1 MIAGRL
7 TMRARVE
14 RNTATGTDS
23 WNNPVAP
30 VFTVLHNALPCFVY
44 SNASGASRDSREV
57 VDGTKTVLIQDMRIM
72 IALGAD
78 LAAGDEITAVSD
90 RAGTVII
97 PGRLKVE
104 GPVQFKHNHREAAL
118 QRIG

>member
-7 TMRARVE
+7 THRARVE

-23 WNNPVAP
+23 WGGAAAP
-30 VFTVLHNALPCFVY
+30 AFTALHNALPCFVY
-44 SNASGASRDSREV
+44 SKSSREL
-57 VDGTKTVLIQDMRIM
+57 VDGAKTAMIEDLRIM
-72 IALGAD
+72 IGRDVD
-78 LAAGDEITAVSD
+78 LAEGDEITAVTD
-90 RAGTVII
+90 RFGLVII

-104 GPVQFKHNHREAAL
+104 GPVQFKHTHREAAL

>member
-14 RNTATGTDS
+14 RNTASGTDS
-23 WNNPVAP
+23 WGGPVEP

-44 SNASGASRDSREV
+44 SKSSREL
-57 VDGTKTVLIQDMRIM
+57 VDGAKTAMIEDLRVM
-72 IALGAD
+72 IAADAD
-78 LAAGDEITAVSD
+78 LAEGDEITAVSD
-90 RAGTVII
+90 RNGTVII

>member
-14 RNTATGTDS
+14 RNTASGTDS
-23 WNNPVAP
+23 WGGPVEP

-44 SNASGASRDSREV
+44 SKSSREL
-57 VDGTKTVLIQDMRIM
+57 VDGAKTAMIEDLRAM
-72 IALGAD
+72 IAADAD
-78 LAAGDEITAVSD
+78 LAEGDEITAVSD
-90 RAGTVII
+90 RNGTVII

>member
-14 RNTATGTDS
+14 RNTASGTDS
-23 WNNPVAP
+23 WGGPVEP

-44 SNASGASRDSREV
+44 SNSSREL
-57 VDGTKTVLIQDMRIM
+57 VDGAKTAMIEDLRIM

-78 LAAGDEITAVSD
+78 LAEGDEIVSVSD
-90 RAGTVII
+90 RNGTVII
-97 PGRLKVE
+97 TGRLKVE

>member
-7 TMRARVE
+7 THRARVE

-23 WNNPVAP
+23 WGGAAAP
-30 VFTVLHNALPCFVY
+30 AFTVLHNALACFVY
-44 SNASGASRDSREV
+44 SKSGRELQ
-57 VDGTKTVLIQDMRIM
+57 DGAKTAQIEGLRVMV
-72 IALGAD
+72 ALDAD
-78 LAAGDEITAVSD
+78 LAEGDEITAVFD
-90 RAGTVII
+90 RLGRELV

-104 GPVQFKHNHREAAL
+104 GPVQFKHTHREAAL

>member
-14 RNTATGTDS
+14 RNTASGTDS
-23 WNNPVAP
+23 WGGPVEP

-44 SNASGASRDSREV
+44 SKSSREL
-57 VDGTKTVLIQDMRIM
+57 VDGAKTAMIEDLRVM
-72 IALGAD
+72 IAADAD
-78 LAAGDEITAVSD
+78 LAEGDEITAVSD
-90 RAGTVII
+90 RNGAVII

>member
-1 MIAGRL
+1 MTIAGRL

-23 WNNPVAP
+23 WGGAVAP

-44 SNASGASRDSREV
+44 SQSGRELK
-57 VDGTKTVLIQDMRIM
+57 DGTKVAQIEDLRVM

-78 LAAGDEITAVSD
+78 LAEDDEIAVVMD
-90 RAGTVII
+90 RLGREII
-97 PGRLKVE
+97 PGRLKIE
-104 GPVQFKHNHREAAL
+104 GPLQFKHNHREAAL
-118 QRIG
+118 RRIA

>member
-7 TMRARVE
+7 IHRARVE
-14 RNTATGTDS
+14 RGAVAGTDD
-23 WNNPVAP
+23 WGGPTAP

-44 SNASGASRDSREV
+44 SQNSREL
-57 VDGTKTVLIQDMRIM
+57 VDGAKTAMIEDLRVM

-78 LAAGDEITAVSD
+78 LAEGDEIVAVSD
-90 RAGTVII
+90 RAGTEII

>member
-7 TMRARVE
+7 TMLARVE

-23 WNNPVAP
+23 WGNPVAP
-30 VFTVLHNALPCFVY
+30 AFTLLHAALPCFVY
-44 SNASGASRDSREV
+44 SKSGREL
-57 VDGTKTVLIQDMRIM
+57 VDGTKTAVIEDLRIM
-72 IALGAD
+72 IGRAAD
-78 LAAGDEITAVSD
+78 LEADDEITVVMD
-90 RAGTVII
+90 RLGRTLI

-104 GPVQFKHNHREAAL
+104 GAVQFKHTHREAAL

>member
-7 TMRARVE
+7 THRARVE
-14 RNTATGTDS
+14 RNTASGTDS
-23 WNNPVAP
+23 WGGPVDP

-44 SNASGASRDSREV
+44 SQSSREL
-57 VDGTKTVLIQDMRIM
+57 VDGAKTAMIEDLRFM

-78 LAAGDEITAVSD
+78 IAEGDEITSVTD
-90 RAGTVII
+90 RLGNTII
-97 PGRLKVE
+97 TGRLKVE

>member
-1 MIAGRL
+1 VIAGRL

-23 WNNPVAP
+23 WGNPVAP

-44 SNASGASRDSREV
+44 SKTSREL
-57 VDGTKTVLIQDMRIM
+57 VDGAKTAMIEDLRIM

-78 LAAGDEITAVSD
+78 LREGDEITAVTD
-90 RAGTVII
+90 RRGTTIVA
-97 PGRLKVE
+97 GRLKVE